1 VPKRCYIGAVGGV
14 PMPHRVGWLGVTLI
28 PRNAAAP
35 ADPLVPRPEAAAA
48 CSQPSDV
55 HQDEAWADCG
65 DVGVV

>member
-1 VPKRCYIGAVGGV
+1 
-14 PMPHRVGWLGVTLI
+14 MPHRFGWLGVTLI
-28 PRNAAAP
+28 PPDAATP
-35 ADPLVPRPEAAAA
+35 AGPLVSRPEAAAA